1 MLLDVLGLLFFKVLA
16 TAQLIFLRLLPAA
29 MQGLPQGRLLAYYPA
44 NRSTHVIAYGFFYSN
59 GVALS
64 KDESYVA
71 LAETDQLR
79 VLK

>member
-1 MLLDVLGLLFFKVLA
+1 LLHSH
-16 TAQLIFLRLLPAA
+16 QPALCIDL
-29 MQGLPQGRLLAYYPA
+29 QGLPQGRLLAYYPH
-44 NRSTHVIAYGFFYSN
+44 NRTTHVLAYGFFYSN

-71 LAETDQLR
+71 VSETDQLR

>member
-1 MLLDVLGLLFFKVLA
+1 MCLAISFSKLLA
-16 TAQLIFLRLLPAA
+16 TPQLILLRLLPAA

-64 KDESYVA
+64 KDESYLA